1 MRRTKED
8 ASRAAGTPGFERSY
22 AEGSGLHS
30 QFHTDFKIIVGSS
43 QKGDRVMSKVLVV
56 YCSMSGNTKA
66 AAEAIA
72 EGAQT
77 AGARV
82 TLKEGAD
89 AQPKDL
95 LECDAVALGSYDAFS
110 YMGGG
115 LKDFLDRAFY
125 PTQGQVTD
133 KPYAA
138 FVTHGG
144 GGKAIESIESIAQ
157 SFKFKKAVKPVLV
170 KGKPEGQAIVDL
182 RALGAQLAAPAGK

>member
-1 MRRTKED
+1 
-8 ASRAAGTPGFERSY
+8 
-22 AEGSGLHS
+22 
-30 QFHTDFKIIVGSS
+30 
-43 QKGDRVMSKVLVV
+43 MSKVLVV

-72 EGAQT
+72 AGAKA

-82 TLKEGAD
+82 TLKTGTE
-89 AQPKDL
+89 AQPEDL

-144 GGKAIESIESIAQ
+144 GGKAGQSIESLAK
-157 SFKFKKAVKPVLV
+157 SFKLKKIAPAVLIA
-170 KGKPEGQAIVDL
+170 GKPEGQAIADL
-182 RALGAQLAAPAGK
+182 KELGAKLAAAAAK